1 MDNRNIRKEESAVSP
16 VIGVILM
23 VAITVIL
30 AAVIGAFVFGMGT
43 PEKTP
48 AANVE
53 ITKANATYITMEHRG
68 GDSLAMDDVKIIV
81 KGGGISDI
89 TIDPAG
95 DGTDKAFSA
104 GDEDAYIDISA
115 TTNTTSWG
123 GKITGGSTA
132 TMGDNKIVEVE
143 FWYNPTGQRI
153 AVISKAVQVVI
164 RTDTQTNTGL
174 PAPLLLFSLTPIP

>member
-48 AANVE
+48 AANIE
-53 ITKANATYITMEHRG
+53 ITAAEDGADTITLEHRG
-68 GDSLAMDDVKIIV
+68 GDDLAMDDVKIIV
-81 KGGGISDI
+81 KSEGKSV
-89 TIDPAG
+89 TFDPAG
-95 DGTDKAFSA
+95 SSGDAFSA
-104 GDEDAYIDISA
+104 GKEGNITIAAS
-115 TTNTTSWG
+115 NMSTSWG
-123 GKITGGSTA
+123 GEGEQGSPGLT
-132 TMGDNKIVEVE
+132 DLNVNKMVEVE

-153 AVISKAVQVVI
+153 AVISKAI
-164 RTDTQTNTGL
+164 K
-174 PAPLLLFSLTPIP
+174 A